1 MKMLSVKFK
10 SPIVIDEKNLGA
22 LLSLAGVAAEVEPY
36 VDGAKVRKPRAVAA
50 PAPEPTSEPEP
61 QASTP
66 VAEPVKEKAKPGR
79 KSNAQ
84 KAAEAAAAAAAAA
97 SEDVGGETDTTQVED
112 SDGGEEVDAGTL
124 LNRFSG
130 LIDQDFEAAKD
141 LLDNFGVAKFSDLP
155 ESEFLAFSQ
164 KLSELYA

>member
-36 VDGAKVRKPRAVAA
+36 VDGAKVRKPRAAAA

-79 KSNAQ
+79 PKKVVEEA
-84 KAAEAAAAAAAAA
+84 KAEEGPAA
-97 SEDVGGETDTTQVED
+97 D
-112 SDGGEEVDAGTL
+112 DGGEEVDAGTL
-124 LNRFSG
+124 LNRFSS
-130 LIDQDFEAAKD
+130 LIDNDFEGAKD

-164 KLSELYA
+164 KLSELDA

>member
-1 MKMLSVKFK
+1 MLSVKFK

-36 VDGAKVRKPRAVAA
+36 VDGAKVRKPRAAAA

-66 VAEPVKEKAKPGR
+66 VAEPVKEKGKPGR

-84 KAAEAAAAAAAAA
+84 KAAEAAAAIEAAGKPMTGEAKDQPAA
-97 SEDVGGETDTTQVED
+97 DD
-112 SDGGEEVDAGTL
+112 DGGEEVDAGTL

-130 LIDQDFEAAKD
+130 LIDKDFEAAKG
-141 LLDNFGVAKFSDLP
+141 LLDRFGVAKFSDLD
-155 ESEFLAFSQ
+155 EAEFAAFSNA
-164 KLSELYA
+164 LSEADS

>member
-36 VDGAKVRKPRAVAA
+36 VDGAKVRKPRAAAA
-50 PAPEPTSEPEP
+50 PAPEPDAAEP

-66 VAEPVKEKAKPGR
+66 VAEPVKEKGKPGR
-79 KSNAQ
+79 PRKEVEVAL
-84 KAAEAAAAAAAAA
+84 AE
-97 SEDVGGETDTTQVED
+97 
-112 SDGGEEVDAGTL
+112 SDGGEAVDAGTL

-164 KLSELYA
+164 KLSELSA

>member
-1 MKMLSVKFK
+1 MLSVKFE

-22 LLSLAGVAAEVEPY
+22 LLALAGVAARVEPY
-36 VDGAKVRKPRAVAA
+36 VEGAKPGRKPRAVAA

-84 KAAEAAAAAAAAA
+84 KAAEAAAAAA
-97 SEDVGGETDTTQVED
+97 SEDVGGETEKDTVEIED
-112 SDGGEEVDAGTL
+112 SDGGEAVDAGTL
-124 LNRFSG
+124 LSRFSS
-130 LIDQDFEAAKD
+130 LIDNDFEGAKS
-141 LLDNFGVAKFSDLP
+141 LLDNFGVAKFSDLE
-155 ESEFLAFSQ
+155 ESQFLAFSN
-164 KLSELYA
+164 KLSELSA

>member
-1 MKMLSVKFK
+1 MLSVKFK

-36 VDGAKVRKPRAVAA
+36 VDGAKVRKPRAAAA

-66 VAEPVKEKAKPGR
+66 EPAAVKEKAKPGR

-84 KAAEAAAAAAAAA
+84 KAAEAAAAAAAA
-97 SEDVGGETDTTQVED
+97 SEDVGGETDTTPIED

-130 LIDQDFEAAKD
+130 LIDKDFEAAKD
-141 LLDNFGVAKFSDLP
+141 LLDRFGVAKFSDLP
-155 ESEFLAFSQ
+155 EAEFLAFSNA
-164 KLSELYA
+164 LSEAGN